1 MNGWRKRER
10 EGGREG
16 RPQASRNFL
25 CHYVPVVF
33 TTYIRVSL
41 GARAPSPGGAAPEAR
56 TRIMAKVVVNLQE
69 PLLPEPCAPDFPEAG
84 VPVCFGSL

>member
-1 MNGWRKRER
+1 M
-10 EGGREG
+10 
-16 RPQASRNFL
+16 F
-25 CHYVPVVF
+25 F
-33 TTYIRVSL
+33 TTYIRGSL
-41 GARAPSPGGAAPEAR
+41 GGQSLFAGAAPEAR